1 MVELTLRGRCSEFL
15 AKRYAASRISVEDL
29 TAFVVSETGRTAD
42 ERLNEALP
50 LCLYFQTEED
60 RDGFIR
66 DFHEVKPNAVTK
78 KVP

>member
-1 MVELTLRGRCSEFL
+1 MVELTLRGRCREFL
-15 AKRYAASRISVEDL
+15 VHHHSSIRVEDL

-66 DFHEVKPNAVTK
+66 DFHEVKPSAIVR